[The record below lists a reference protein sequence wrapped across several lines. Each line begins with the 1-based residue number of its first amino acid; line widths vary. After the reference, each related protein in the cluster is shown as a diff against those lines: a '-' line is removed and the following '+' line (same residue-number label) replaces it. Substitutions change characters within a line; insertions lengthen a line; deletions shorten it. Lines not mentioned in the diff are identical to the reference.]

1 MWELDCEKSWA
12 PKNWC
17 FWNVVLEK
25 MLDSPLGCSGTQ
37 PVHPKGDQSWTFI
50 GWTDAEDETPIL
62 WPPNVKNWLTWKDP
76 DAGKDWRRE
85 EKGTTEDEM
94 VEWHHRLY
102 GHEFGLDSRSWW
114 WTGRPGML
122 QSMGLQR
129 VRHDWATELSLSP
142 TKVYFLWKF
151 CFPSKPLMKTHSK

>member
-1 MWELDCEKSWA
+1 MLTPLKKSYEEPRQHIKKQRHYFANKGLSSQGYSFSSGHVWMWELDCEKSWA

-17 FWNVVLEK
+17 FWNVMLEK

-50 GWTDAEDETPIL
+50 GWTDAEDETAIL

-94 VEWHHRLY
+94 VEWHHWLY

-122 QSMGLQR
+122 
-129 VRHDWATELSLSP
+129 
-142 TKVYFLWKF
+142 
-151 CFPSKPLMKTHSK
+151 